1 MKNIL
6 LLCFII
12 IISCAF
18 GQESTENGDTLKI
31 KIIGVNDSLG
41 LQIVKHSS
49 FPINETENNL
59 SKYYLRWNNNQDSI
73 LFFSNTFSLSSLSHF
88 ELYLLGG
95 EFYLLDTTSISLKQ
109 LDNKGNSEVI
119 IQHNIYR
126 TTITTIINID
136 SGTIMF
142 HSINANSVTYFL
154 NTSYGSDF
162 NNYDA
167 CSYSYEISFDNNNN
181 LIIHNLVLKGGLNP
195 LTLGRDKHTGKGKRD
210 YLWMDCHPDK
220 KEGVYI
226 LENGIYTYS
235 EEKSAALKK

>member
-6 LLCFII
+6 LLCFIA

-18 GQESTENGDTLKI
+18 GQENTENGDTLKM
-31 KIIGVNDSLG
+31 KIIGINDSLG

-49 FPINETENNL
+49 FPFNETENNL
-59 SKYYLRWNNNQDSI
+59 SKYYLRRNNNQDSI

-88 ELYLLGG
+88 ERSLGFG
-95 EFYLLDTTSISLKQ
+95 FYLLDTTSISLKQ
-109 LDNKGNSEVI
+109 LDNKGNPEVI

-126 TTITTIINID
+126 TTITTIVNID

-142 HSINANSVTYFL
+142 HSTNANSVTYFL
-154 NTSYGSDF
+154 NTSYGDDR
-162 NNYDA
+162 NNYDE
-167 CSYSYEISFDNNNN
+167 CSYAYEISFDNNHH

-195 LTLGRDKHTGKGKRD
+195 LTLGRDKHTGKSKRD
-210 YLWMDCHPDK
+210 YLWMGCHPDK

-226 LENGIYTYS
+226 LENGIYIYS
-235 EEKSAALKK
+235 EEKSEALKK